1 VVASPS
7 LRDSRDTKHTTFV
20 TLHPSRRPLRTSFAA
35 SEKRKITRG
44 GRFQAVAVAGYGT
57 KNPGVRANS
66 ARHEINPVS
75 ANTPAL

>member
-7 LRDSRDTKHTTFV
+7 LRDSRDTKRTTFV
-20 TLHPSRRPLRTSFAA
+20 TRLPSRRPLRTSFAA
-35 SEKRKITRG
+35 SEKRKIARG
-44 GRFQAVAVAGYGT
+44 GRFQAVAGYGT